1 MNKKPRVVSV
11 AAVSGGGKTTTIHQL
26 IHRLDHAQALYFD
39 DYDFENCPDICEWV
53 EAGADYNAWVLSPLI
68 TDIQLLLKDESLDYI
83 VLDYPFAYLNDAV
96 RDFIDLAFYIDTP
109 LDIAMARRMLRN
121 EQGLTMHELQGDLQ
135 NYLARGRAAY
145 LEMEKTVKANSDV
158 IIQGEL
164 PTELIVD
171 RILEELRK
179 EEKS

>member
-1 MNKKPRVVSV
+1 MNKKPRVLSFS
-11 AAVSGGGKTTTIHQL
+11 AVSGGGKTTTIKHL

-39 DYDFENCPDICEWV
+39 DYEFENCPDICEWV

-96 RDFIDLAFYIDTP
+96 RDFIDVAFYIDTP
-109 LDIAMARRMLRN
+109 LDIAMARRILRN
-121 EQGLTMHELQGDLQ
+121 EQQQGMSELQSDLH
-135 NYLARGRAAY
+135 NYLNRGRAAY

-158 IIQGEL
+158 VLQGEL
-164 PTELIVD
+164 PTVLLVD
-171 RILEELRK
+171 RIIDELRK
-179 EEKS
+179 RSV